1 MALESD
7 NEGFVELYD
16 LTKKQVVARTP
27 LAEVRFMPRAG
38 ESIFISVHGPGDWDS
53 CTVVNVEYFFGYDSV
68 SG

>member
-7 NEGFVELYD
+7 NEGYVELCD

-38 ESIFISVHGPGDWDS
+38 ERIFVSLQGAGDWDS
-53 CTVVNVEYFFGYDSV
+53 YTVVNVEYS
-68 SG
+68 SRL